1 MHCER
6 QAQMLPL
13 PQRSWQKHHSTKN
26 VAVAKITTIN
36 LTEHVSDGIHGVSII
51 GVILWHL

>member
-13 PQRSWQKHHSTKN
+13 PQMSWQKHHSTKN

-36 LTEHVSDGIHGVSII
+36 LTEHVSDHMAFMV
-51 GVILWHL
+51 